1 VKKVNGDCE
10 KSDKPQEATGDC
22 EKSKPEEAT
31 GDREKSDKP
40 EEEKALEV
48 QAETEKLKAKGPYRQ
63 TQIGS
68 EAVNVKRMT
77 PIDKHK

>member
-1 VKKVNGDCE
+1 VTDKCL
-10 KSDKPQEATGDC
+10 KSLQVTDKC
-22 EKSKPEEAT
+22 LK
-31 GDREKSDKP
+31 KP
-40 EEEKALEV
+40 EEEKALKA

-77 PIDKHK
+77 PIDKHKWGQKS